1 MADAIA
7 DSRKRGEM
15 KSRYPIFI
23 VFSGYNPRALIAFFR
38 AAARAGAEIAV
49 LASGPNDEVFRTA
62 YAPLVR
68 LVRDSKALQLDLVM
82 GDLIKIRDMYKGRQ
96 LVIAPSTEALNRFL
110 LKHRRVV
117 ENAGFVLPL
126 VNERLYLSISDK
138 KSFSDLCRQAGLD
151 VPKEYAATEELCFP
165 CVAKPIVY
173 QNNAGQYLNPVILT
187 TAQAY
192 SEFLADHDSNDFF
205 FQEFVVGN
213 SHYLLYY
220 FAGGGKVYRFS
231 QQNLLQQVGGKSIVA
246 AVPGRIHET
255 DIADC
260 YESLFRSLGFR
271 GFVMVELRETPDGRW
286 VMIEANPR
294 FWGPSQLFL
303 DSGRDF
309 FRAFL
314 SDCCPDVFSPPV
326 WNLPLPEVYK
336 EPSSPPAGAYF
347 WSGGIA
353 SQVVGEIS
361 VVVLSPFAPRL
372 ADYARWAG
380 KDVYNRPDTIELFR
394 DDRRRK

>member
-1 MADAIA
+1 M
-7 DSRKRGEM
+7 EV
-15 KSRYPIFI
+15 PVFI
-23 VFSGYNPRALIAFFR
+23 VFSGYNPRAVVAFLR
-38 AAARAGAEIAV
+38 AASAAGAEIAI
-49 LASGPNDEVFRTA
+49 LAAESDDAIFRTA
-62 YAPLVR
+62 YAPLVH
-68 LVRDSKALQLDLVM
+68 LVRKSRELALEYVL
-82 GDLIKIRDMYKGRQ
+82 GDLEKIRGLYPNRR
-96 LVIAPSTEALNRFL
+96 LIIAPSTEALNRFL
-110 LKHRRVV
+110 LKYRSVF
-117 ENAGFVLPL
+117 ENAGFCIPL
-126 VNERLYLSISDK
+126 VSEELYLSISDK
-138 KSFSDLCRQAGLD
+138 KAFSGLCRRTGLD
-151 VPKEYAATEELCFP
+151 VPFEYSSPEELRFP
-165 CVAKPIVY
+165 CVAKPIGY
-173 QNNAGQYLNPVILT
+173 QNSAGQYLNPVILT

-192 SEFLADHDSNDFF
+192 SEFLEDHDSNDFF

-246 AVPGRIHET
+246 AVPGRIHEKG
-255 DIADC
+255 IADC

-314 SDCCPDVFSPPV
+314 ADCCPEFFVPPA
-326 WNLPLPEVYK
+326 WNLPSPEVYK

-347 WSGGIA
+347 WSGGTA
-353 SQVVGEIS
+353 SQDVAGTS
-361 VVVLSPFAPRL
+361 VVELSPLAPRP
-372 ADYARWAG
+372 ADYARWVG

-394 DDRRRK
+394 DERRRK

>member
-1 MADAIA
+1 MG
-7 DSRKRGEM
+7 K
-15 KSRYPIFI
+15 KLPVFI
-23 VFSGYNPRALIAFFR
+23 VFSGYNPRAVVAFLR
-38 AAARAGAEIAV
+38 AASAAGAEVAI
-49 LASGPNDEVFRTA
+49 LAAESDDAIFRTV

-68 LVRDSKALQLDLVM
+68 LVRKSRELKLEYVLEDLE
-82 GDLIKIRDMYKGRQ
+82 KIRGLYPNRR
-96 LVIAPSTEALNRFL
+96 LIIAPSTEALNRFL
-110 LKHRRVV
+110 LKHRSVF
-117 ENAGFVLPL
+117 ENAGFFIPL
-126 VNERLYLSISDK
+126 VAEELYLSISDK
-138 KSFSDLCRQAGLD
+138 KSFATLCRQAGLE
-151 VPKEYAATEELCFP
+151 VPLEYSSAENLRFP

-173 QNNAGQYLNPVILT
+173 QNNAGQYLNPVMLA

-192 SEFLADHDSNDFF
+192 SEFLEDHDANDFF
-205 FQEFVVGN
+205 FQDFVVGN

-220 FAGGGKVYRFS
+220 FSGEGRVYRFS

-255 DIADC
+255 AIADR
-260 YESLFRSLGFR
+260 YERLFRSLGFR

-303 DSGRDF
+303 DAGRDF

-314 SDCCPDVFSPPV
+314 SDCCPDFFAPHE
-326 WNLPLPEVYK
+326 WNLPPAEVYK
-336 EPSSPPAGAYF
+336 NPSLPPTGAYF

-353 SQVVGEIS
+353 TQDVAGTS
-361 VVVLSPFAPRL
+361 VVELSPLAPRP

-394 DDRRRK
+394 DERRSK